1 MGFFSKVFKSVG
13 KVFKK
18 IGKGIKS
25 AFKKFGKF
33 MNKIG
38 ILGQVAMF
46 FIMPYV
52 GAALGGM
59 WTGIA
64 GQTAAQ
70 TAATAAAN
78 TAAVT
83 AGQAAGATA
92 GQVAAGKVA
101 EAAIASAAKAGIVA
115 GKATGLMA
123 RGAVAQT
130 VGKVMQ
136 FTANTVSKGFN
147 VYSNITKGVTDTL
160 GNFAKTAS
168 NNMFGTTFDAASNFF
183 GAGDSAFSRSFGGD
197 SRFQNL
203 TGSETLFETSKQK
216 RIAETEAKLNTSAGQ
231 KAIDKTVTEG
241 YGNDGMGFGS
251 DYANNIQKS
260 IDMGDSNLTASLDS
274 NYVPDPQALR
284 LETAPID
291 STSLLSETAATDIVR
306 ENLGVT
312 PLGESTLMQPS
323 LEYGQVGPTGV
334 LDGIAASPEL
344 AVNKIKL
351 PSLDYNVATDVKFDP
366 YSQENFARGVL
377 DDAGNMVG
385 TANPDAVYQPSLME
399 RLRTGISEAPA
410 NIYKKA
416 GEIADD
422 PLGFAFKGTEE
433 SLQKQINLRVGQE
446 LGISAKPEYI
456 QNYVSNNAYVPSF
469 ESFGGSQQ
477 QYGAP
482 EIMNARAFEQQVTN
496 NPNPYGYTA
505 FQYGNYMAQSAQTA

>member
-1 MGFFSKVFKSVG
+1 MGFFSKIGKGIKSA
-13 KVFKK
+13 FKK

-52 GAALGGM
+52 GAALGGAF
-59 WTGIA
+59 TG
-64 GQTAAQ
+64 
-70 TAATAAAN
+70 
-78 TAAVT
+78 
-83 AGQAAGATA
+83 AAGAL
-92 GQVAAGKVA
+92 
-101 EAAIASAAKAGIVA
+101 
-115 GKATGLMA
+115 ATNTVGGAL
-123 RGAVAQT
+123 GAVGQT

-136 FTANTVSKGFN
+136 FVGNTVGKAGTVFN
-147 VYSNITKGVTDTL
+147 NITQGVTDTL

-183 GAGDSAFSRSFGGD
+183 TGGDSAFSRSFGGD

-251 DYANNIQKS
+251 EYADNIQKS
-260 IDMGDSNLTASLDS
+260 IDMGDSNLTAST
-274 NYVPDPQALR
+274 DP
-284 LETAPID
+284 
-291 STSLLSETAATDIVR
+291 
-306 ENLGVT
+306 
-312 PLGESTLMQPS
+312 TL
-323 LEYGQVGPTGV
+323 V
-334 LDGIAASPEL
+334 LDRAALEPISS
-344 AVNKIKL
+344 V
-351 PSLDYNVATDVKFDP
+351 TDTVPFDP
-366 YSQENFARGVL
+366 MSQENFARGML
-377 DDAGNMVG
+377 DDAGAMAGNV
-385 TANPDAVYQPSLME
+385 NPDKVYQPSLME
-399 RLRTGISEAPA
+399 RLKTGISEVPKT
-410 NIYKKA
+410 IYNKA

-422 PLGFAFKGTEE
+422 PLDFAFKGTEE
-433 SLQKQINLRVGQE
+433 SLQKQMNLRVGQE
-446 LGISAKPEYI
+446 LGISAKPEYV

-496 NPNPYGYTA
+496 SPSPYGYTA
-505 FQYGNYMAQSAQTA
+505 FQYGNYMAQFAQTA